1 MIPFEKTKLGKT
13 GLMIPNLGLGTAPLS
28 GDSLAGGLFGGSAEE
43 NAIKVL
49 NESYKNGF
57 RYIDT
62 APLYGSGKAEKRI
75 GKSVFSKIKKE
86 EFLISTKVGRLVRE
100 NSKNKISYCID
111 DWTEKA
117 IYTSI
122 EESLK
127 RLCIDSIDIV
137 YVHDPDTRD
146 FGEEQVINYAFPT
159 LIKLRDE
166 GLVKA
171 IGCGMNEWQMPRK
184 FIRKFDL
191 DIILLAGRYTLLEQ
205 NSLEFLSDCIDYD
218 VKIVIGGPYNSGILA
233 RDLDG
238 PVSYNYEPAPQ
249 KLIEKAKKINFFC
262 EKNSVPMKA
271 AALQFVLNHPAVIS
285 VIPGVQSMDE
295 LIENIEMIKFEIP
308 YSFWEELKDKNI
320 ISSNSPIKNSS

>member
-13 GLMIPNLGLGTAPLS
+13 GLMIPNLGLGTAPIS
-28 GDSLAGGLFGGSAEE
+28 GDILADGLYGGSAEE

-49 NESYKNGF
+49 NESYNNGF
-57 RYIDT
+57 RYVDT

-75 GKSVFSKIKKE
+75 GKSVYSKIKKE
-86 EFLISTKVGRLVRE
+86 EFLISTKVGRLVKE
-100 NSKNKISYCID
+100 NSKNKTSYCID

-127 RLCIDSIDIV
+127 RLCIDSIDII
-137 YVHDPDTRD
+137 YVHDPDTRN

-166 GLVKA
+166 GLIKA

-184 FIRKFDL
+184 FVRKFDL

-205 NSLEFLSDCIDYD
+205 SSLDFLSDCIDYD

-249 KLIEKAKKINFFC
+249 KLIEKAKKINFLC
-262 EKNSVPMKA
+262 EENSVPMKA
-271 AALQFVLNHPAVIS
+271 AALQFVLHHPAIIS
-285 VIPGVQSMDE
+285 VIPGVQSIDE
-295 LIENIEMIKFEIP
+295 LIENIEMIKFDIP
-308 YSFWEELKDKNI
+308 YSFWDELKNKKL
-320 ISSNSPIKNSS
+320 ISSNSPIKNSI